1 MTWRKGLL
9 LAALAVGA
17 LATGSEAA
25 EPRTL
30 GPLGL
35 IGGKYQAPQTR
46 MSQAGVA
53 WPISNHV
60 SLHLSYERTGYAP
73 IMRFDHDDG
82 IMTGVK
88 IGF

>member
-1 MTWRKGLL
+1 M
-9 LAALAVGA
+9 LAALAAGA
-17 LATGSEAA
+17 LATGARAA
-25 EPRTL
+25 EQRTV
-30 GPLGL
+30 GPFGL

-46 MSQAGVA
+46 MSQAGVTL
-53 WPISNHV
+53 PISNHV